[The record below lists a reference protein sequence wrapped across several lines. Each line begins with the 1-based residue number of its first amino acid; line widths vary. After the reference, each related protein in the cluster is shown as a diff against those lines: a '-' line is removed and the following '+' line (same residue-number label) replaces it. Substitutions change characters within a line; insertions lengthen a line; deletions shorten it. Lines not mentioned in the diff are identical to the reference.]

1 MLPHFQRVWLV
12 PSLRSVDPRVAEGI
26 RTPDHRDHNPGLYQ
40 LSYRHREI
48 APRIAVASGYFF
60 AITTVAQLS
69 LLLFP
74 EWSKAWTQCASE
86 PESLA
91 GARQRM

>member
-1 MLPHFQRVWLV
+1 
-12 PSLRSVDPRVAEGI
+12 
-26 RTPDHRDHNPGLYQ
+26 
-40 LSYRHREI
+40 
-48 APRIAVASGYFF
+48 
-60 AITTVAQLS
+60 VAQLS